1 MIFCKKKVISNF
13 SNIKIIQLFTL
24 LFISLLLSFC
34 QTHEVLVRTNE
45 HGNALIVNGEKFI
58 INGMN
63 WDVIPIGKDAVSAD
77 FWKSSDEII
86 KLGLDHEM
94 SLLRDMNINTIRH
107 YSDIPPKWI
116 EYIYKN
122 YGIYTMINHSF
133 GRYGM
138 SIDGEWNPITD
149 YSNSKMQKILLSEIE
164 SMVKEYKNT
173 PGLLLYLL
181 GNENNYGLFWSGAE
195 TEDFP
200 EEEAK
205 KMAVGEKYGRP
216 MYRLMNEAS
225 KIIKKLDS
233 NHPVAICN
241 GDNLFIE
248 IIAKECVDIDI
259 LGVNSY
265 RGASFTDLFK
275 SVKEVLNKP
284 LLFTEFGADAFNAVT
299 SSENQKP
306 QAKYLLEN
314 WKEIYAN
321 AAGMGGYENTIGG
334 FTFQFSDGWWK
345 YDFDHRK
352 NVSKHDTIAT
362 WVNGGYS
369 QDLSEGKN
377 NMNEEWFGICAKG
390 PTDDKGLYNLY
401 PRAAYYV
408 LKQVHQ
414 FNPFNDG
421 VSSSDLQKYFHDI
434 DLKKAVAKGN
444 QNKKNL
450 ETLNKNKDSV
460 ITALWKK
467 ATTPMLNIAF
477 DYNPIILK
485 FNPFNGAAFKLSN
498 KAPNTENKTS
508 TSTFGVI
515 TNSGSKWEGNYLD
528 LKYPINLKRGN
539 TINLSLYSN
548 KSVEI
553 LLKLEDTK
561 NNISSVENIAF
572 HSGNGW
578 EELKYTFSSSEEYN
592 RFVIFIDGSGTTSGD
607 FYIDAILQSNL
618 NNKLKNK

>member
-1 MIFCKKKVISNF
+1 MISNF
-13 SNIKIIQLFTL
+13 SNIKIIQLFAL
-24 LFISLLLSFC
+24 LFISLSLSFC

-45 HGNALIVNGEKFI
+45 HGDALIVNGEKFI

-164 SMVKEYKNT
+164 AMVKEYKNT

-248 IIAKECVDIDI
+248 IIAKECIDIDI

-306 QAKYLLEN
+306 QAEYLLEN

-401 PRAAYYV
+401 PRAAYYM

-414 FNPFNDG
+414 FNPFNDE

-434 DLKKAVAKGN
+434 DLKKAVDKGN

-467 ATTPMLNIAF
+467 ATMPMLNIAF

-485 FNPFNGAAFKLSN
+485 FNAFNGASFKLSN

-515 TNSGSKWEGNYLD
+515 TNSGSKWEGSYLD

-561 NNISSVENIAF
+561 NNISSIENIAF

-607 FYIDAILQSNL
+607 FYVDAILQSNL

>member
-1 MIFCKKKVISNF
+1 VISNF

-24 LFISLLLSFC
+24 LFISLSLSFC

-138 SIDGEWNPITD
+138 AIDGEWNPITD

-164 SMVKEYKNT
+164 AMVKEYKNT

-345 YDFDHRK
+345 YDFDNRK

-401 PRAAYYV
+401 PRAAYYM

-414 FNPFNDG
+414 FNPFNNG

>member
-1 MIFCKKKVISNF
+1 VISNF

-24 LFISLLLSFC
+24 LFISLSLSFC

-205 KMAVGEKYGRP
+205 KMAVGKKYGRP

-421 VSSSDLQKYFHDI
+421 ISSSDLQKYFHDI

-467 ATTPMLNIAF
+467 ATTPMLSIAF
-477 DYNPIILK
+477 NHNPIILK
-485 FNPFNGAAFKLSN
+485 FNPFNGASFKLSN

-508 TSTFGVI
+508 TTTSGVFI
-515 TNSGSKWEGNYLD
+515 NSGNAWEGNYLD
-528 LKYPINLKRGN
+528 LKSPINLEKGS
-539 TINLSLYSN
+539 TIKLNLHSN

-553 LLKLEDTK
+553 VVKLE
-561 NNISSVENIAF
+561 NSGGENSSTEDSKF

-578 EELKYTFSSSEEYN
+578 EELEFKFSSAEKYN
-592 RFVIFIDGSGTTSGD
+592 RLVFFIDGPGNTAGE
-607 FYIDAILQSNL
+607 FYIKSIIQSNS
-618 NNKLKNK
+618 KIQIKK

>member
-1 MIFCKKKVISNF
+1 MISNF

-63 WDVIPIGKDAVSAD
+63 WDVIPIGKDAVSAN

>member
-1 MIFCKKKVISNF
+1 M
-13 SNIKIIQLFTL
+13 
-24 LFISLLLSFC
+24 SFC

-314 WKEIYAN
+314 WIEIYAN

>member
-1 MIFCKKKVISNF
+1 MISNF

-24 LFISLLLSFC
+24 LFISLSLSFC

-138 SIDGEWNPITD
+138 AIDGEWNPITD

-321 AAGMGGYENTIGG
+321 ATQMVESMIENPVPTRAEV
-334 FTFQFSDGWWK
+334 SDIANAVFDYADAVMLSGETAVGK
-345 YDFDHRK
+345 YPVEVVKTVYDVVIATEK
-352 NVSKHDTIAT
+352 NVITQVSKHRVEMEFELVDESIAMASMYLANHFRK
-362 WVNGGYS
+362 V
-369 QDLSEGKN
+369 
-377 NMNEEWFGICAKG
+377 
-390 PTDDKGLYNLY
+390 
-401 PRAAYYV
+401 
-408 LKQVHQ
+408 
-414 FNPFNDG
+414 
-421 VSSSDLQKYFHDI
+421 
-434 DLKKAVAKGN
+434 KAIACLTESG
-444 QNKKNL
+444 
-450 ETLNKNKDSV
+450 S
-460 ITALWKK
+460 TALWMSRIKTHLPLVAMSSK
-467 ATTPMLNIAF
+467 QATLNAVALYKGVIPAHLPHESQRNDQLMEIIQYMRNEVDVAPG
-477 DYNPIILK
+477 DYVAVTYGDVVGVDGNTNTLKILK
-485 FNPFNGAAFKLSN
+485 VPK
-498 KAPNTENKTS
+498 
-508 TSTFGVI
+508 
-515 TNSGSKWEGNYLD
+515 
-528 LKYPINLKRGN
+528 
-539 TINLSLYSN
+539 
-548 KSVEI
+548 
-553 LLKLEDTK
+553 
-561 NNISSVENIAF
+561 
-572 HSGNGW
+572 
-578 EELKYTFSSSEEYN
+578 
-592 RFVIFIDGSGTTSGD
+592 
-607 FYIDAILQSNL
+607 
-618 NNKLKNK
+618 

>member
-1 MIFCKKKVISNF
+1 MISNF
-13 SNIKIIQLFTL
+13 SNIKIIELFTL
-24 LFISLLLSFC
+24 LFISLSLSFC
-34 QTHEVLVRTNE
+34 QTHEVLVKSNE

-77 FWKSSDEII
+77 FWESSDEII

-241 GDNLFIE
+241 GDDLFID

-299 SSENQKP
+299 STEDQKP

-345 YDFDHRK
+345 YDFDNRK
-352 NVSKHDTIAT
+352 NVTKHDTTPT
-362 WVNGGYS
+362 WANGGYTS
-369 QDLSEGKN
+369 DLVLGEN

-390 PTDDKGLYNLY
+390 PTNDKGLYSLY
-401 PRAAYYV
+401 PRTAYYV
-408 LKQVHQ
+408 LKQAHK
-414 FNPFNDG
+414 FNPFNKNSNLD
-421 VSSSDLQKYFHDI
+421 SLKEYFNNISIIEADI
-434 DLKKAVAKGN
+434 KGTL
-444 QNKKNL
+444 NKKNL
-450 ETLNKNKDSV
+450 ERVNKSKDSV
-460 ITALWKK
+460 MDALWEKT
-467 ATTPMLNIAF
+467 TTPVFNINF
-477 DYNPIILK
+477 NQNPIVLK
-485 FNPFNGAAFKLSN
+485 FNSFNGSSFKLSN
-498 KAPNTENKTS
+498 INPESKNNTS
-508 TSTFGVI
+508 TSTFGVF
-515 TNSGSKWEGNYLD
+515 TNSGYAWEGNYLD
-528 LKYPINLKRGN
+528 LKSSIDLKKGAA
-539 TINLSLYSN
+539 IKLHLHSN
-548 KSVEI
+548 KPIET
-553 LLKLEDTK
+553 LLKLEDVTGG
-561 NNISSVENIAF
+561 NSSIESSTF

-578 EELKYTFSSSEEYN
+578 EELEFKFSSSKKYN
-592 RFVIFIDGSGTTSGD
+592 RLVVFFDGPGDTTGS
-607 FYIDAILQSNL
+607 FYIENIIQSNSKI
-618 NNKLKNK
+618 KLKK

>member
-1 MIFCKKKVISNF
+1 MISNF

-24 LFISLLLSFC
+24 LFISLSLSFC

-138 SIDGEWNPITD
+138 AIDGEWNPITD

-164 SMVKEYKNT
+164 AMVKEYKNT

-345 YDFDHRK
+345 YDFDNRK

-401 PRAAYYV
+401 PRAAYYM

>member
-1 MIFCKKKVISNF
+1 M
-13 SNIKIIQLFTL
+13 FTL

-421 VSSSDLQKYFHDI
+421 VSSSELQKYFHDI

>member
-1 MIFCKKKVISNF
+1 MISNF

>member
-1 MIFCKKKVISNF
+1 MSKF
-13 SNIKIIQLFTL
+13 SNIKITQWFAL
-24 LFISLLLSFC
+24 LFIGLTFSFC
-34 QTHEVLVRTNE
+34 QTHEVLIETNE
-45 HGNALIVNGEKFI
+45 HGDALIVNGEKFI

-63 WDVIPIGKDAVSAD
+63 WDMIPIGKDAVSTN
-77 FWKSSDEII
+77 FWQSSDEII

-133 GRYGM
+133 GRYGL
-138 SIDGEWNPITD
+138 SVDGEWNPITD

-164 SMVKEYKNT
+164 TMAKDYRNT

-200 EEEAK
+200 EDETK
-205 KMAVGEKYGRP
+205 KMAVGEKRGRP
-216 MYRLMNEAS
+216 MYRLMNKAS

-241 GDNLFIE
+241 GDNLFIN
-248 IIAKECVDIDI
+248 IIAQECVDVDI

-275 SVKEVLNKP
+275 SVKEILNKP
-284 LLFTEFGADAFNAVT
+284 MLFTEFGADAFNAIT
-299 SSENQKP
+299 KSEDQKP
-306 QAKYLLEN
+306 QAEYLLEN

-321 AAGMGGYENTIGG
+321 VAGMGGYENTIGG

-345 YDFDHRK
+345 YNFDKRK
-352 NVSKHDTIAT
+352 NASKHDSIST
-362 WVNGGYS
+362 WANGGYTS
-369 QDLSEGKN
+369 DLVSGKN

-390 PTDDKGLYNLY
+390 PTDKNGLYNLY

-408 LKQVHQ
+408 LKQVHG
-414 FNPFNDG
+414 FNPFNQN
-421 VSSSDLQKYFHDI
+421 SNLNLLNEYFDDI
-434 DLKKAVAKGN
+434 NINESESKGN
-444 QNKKNL
+444 
-450 ETLNKNKDSV
+450 LNKEILERINNTKDS
-460 ITALWKK
+460 IIDALWVRS
-467 ATTPMLNIAF
+467 TNPVLNITF
-477 DYNPIILK
+477 DQDPMVFR
-485 FNPFNGAAFKLSN
+485 FNSFNGSSFKLSN
-498 KAPNTENKTS
+498 IHPVSENNTS
-508 TSTFGVI
+508 TTTSGVFI
-515 TNSGSKWEGNYLD
+515 NTGNAWEGNYLD
-528 LKYPINLKRGN
+528 LKSQINLEKGS
-539 TINLSLYSN
+539 TIKLKLHSN

-553 LLKLEDTK
+553 VVKLE
-561 NNISSVENIAF
+561 NSSGENSSTEDAKF

-578 EELKYTFSSSEEYN
+578 EELNFSFSPTEKYN
-592 RFVIFIDGSGTTSGD
+592 RLVVFIDGPGNTAGD
-607 FYIDAILQSNL
+607 FYIKSIIQSNS
-618 NNKLKNK
+618 KIQIKK

>member
-1 MIFCKKKVISNF
+1 M
-13 SNIKIIQLFTL
+13 FTL

-314 WKEIYAN
+314 WIEIYAN

>member
-1 MIFCKKKVISNF
+1 MISNF

-24 LFISLLLSFC
+24 LFISLSLSFC

-450 ETLNKNKDSV
+450 KTLNKNKDSV

-477 DYNPIILK
+477 NHNPIILK

-561 NNISSVENIAF
+561 NNISSIENIAF

-592 RFVIFIDGSGTTSGD
+592 RFVIFIDGPGTTSGD

>member
-1 MIFCKKKVISNF
+1 M
-13 SNIKIIQLFTL
+13 FTL

>member
-1 MIFCKKKVISNF
+1 MFN
-13 SNIKIIQLFTL
+13 L